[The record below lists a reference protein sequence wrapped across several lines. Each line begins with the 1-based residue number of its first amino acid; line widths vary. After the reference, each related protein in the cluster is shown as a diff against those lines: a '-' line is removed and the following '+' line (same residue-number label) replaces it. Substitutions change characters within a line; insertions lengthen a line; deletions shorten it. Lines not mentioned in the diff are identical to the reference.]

1 MDVLIDILFWI
12 HLVSLGLGGAA
23 AFGLPVV
30 GSKMAGANAETR
42 PLLFSIGHGLST
54 VGRAGIGLLIITG
67 PLMIWLKFGGFANLN
82 TWFWVKM
89 VLVVLLLG
97 VVIYAGINAKKAEA
111 GDQEAA
117 MRAPR
122 IGMTATALFVLI
134 IGSAVLTFG

>member
-42 PLLFSIGHGLST
+42 PLLFSIANGLST
-54 VGRAGIGLLIITG
+54 VGRVGIGLLLVSG
-67 PLMIWLKFGGFANLN
+67 PLMIWLKFGGFANLSS
-82 TWFWVKM
+82 WFWVKM
-89 VLVVLLLG
+89 VLVLLLLG
-97 VVIYAGINAKKAEA
+97 VVIYAGLNGKKAES
-111 GDQEAA
+111 GDREAA
-117 MRAPR
+117 MRAPK
-122 IGMTATALFVLI
+122 IGMTATALFVLV